1 MATGCIVT
9 DARWEYSRTGT
20 LKTSTFAKLTNAGF
34 DAEILMA
41 QFAASKDNAYP
52 DGYGTGER

>member
-1 MATGCIVT
+1 MTCDVVA

-20 LKTSTFAKLTNAGF
+20 LRVSTFARLTNEGY

-41 QFAASKDNAYP
+41 QFEAAKDDAYP
-52 DGYGTGER
+52 EGYGTGEK